1 MNFLELG
8 TIGVVAGIISG
19 FFGVGGGMVS
29 VPLLLY
35 VGIDI
40 KSAIG
45 ISTTQMVFS
54 SVFGT
59 IRNIKKGKF
68 QIKKYYPYGVG
79 AVGGSF
85 LGANCMHLLPEKIVG
100 YILLSLITFALLRI
114 SFTKIKEHQDSKTV
128 SFIVALGIGVFIGV
142 FSGMLG
148 VGGSI
153 IFIPILVGF
162 LHYNTKEASNI
173 GLFFVVFSSVS
184 GFLTLFY
191 LGYIDFQKALI
202 VAVASLAGV
211 YIGQML
217 QKLTHIAHHK
227 RWTVTLYSFLFVL
240 TSYKIIFQ

>member
-100 YILLSLITFALLRI
+100 YILLI
-114 SFTKIKEHQDSKTV
+114 
-128 SFIVALGIGVFIGV
+128 
-142 FSGMLG
+142 
-148 VGGSI
+148 
-153 IFIPILVGF
+153 
-162 LHYNTKEASNI
+162 
-173 GLFFVVFSSVS
+173 
-184 GFLTLFY
+184 
-191 LGYIDFQKALI
+191 
-202 VAVASLAGV
+202 
-211 YIGQML
+211 
-217 QKLTHIAHHK
+217 
-227 RWTVTLYSFLFVL
+227 
-240 TSYKIIFQ
+240 